1 MEEESNKI
9 LNENPNEILCVN
21 FNQDGSCIAIGTET
35 GFKIIN
41 TLPFLDVC
49 YQNMGGGIGII
60 EMLNTT
66 NIFGLVGGG
75 KNPKYPV
82 NELIIWDQEKRQN
95 WAK

>member
-9 LNENPNEILCVN
+9 LNENPNEILCIN

-49 YQNMGGGIGII
+49 YQNMGG
-60 EMLNTT
+60 
-66 NIFGLVGGG
+66 
-75 KNPKYPV
+75 
-82 NELIIWDQEKRQN
+82 
-95 WAK
+95 